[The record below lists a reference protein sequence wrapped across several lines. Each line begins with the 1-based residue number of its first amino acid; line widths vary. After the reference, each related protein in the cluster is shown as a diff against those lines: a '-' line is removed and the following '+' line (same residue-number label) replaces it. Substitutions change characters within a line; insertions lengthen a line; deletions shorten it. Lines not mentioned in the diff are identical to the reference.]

1 MKILYKK
8 HNVATFQATFT
19 KEILCLFCLLAL
31 CCITAQAQV
40 GIGTITPDPS
50 AQLDVSSTSKGV
62 LVPRMSLSDR
72 GLIGSPAEG
81 LLIYQTDNTP
91 GFYYY
96 NGSAWTPF
104 ISEPSPAIIPFASG
118 LPVVMTTLVSGLAG
132 TSSVVGFGS
141 SATGI
146 SVLNGGIIDLT
157 GAGGTALNYAF
168 SAPRSGIITSLS
180 AYFSTALALPL
191 LIGSTITVTAQLYR
205 SSGPDNIFTA
215 LPGASVTL
223 APALTGIV
231 ILGAVSNGITSGL
244 NIEVNAQDRLLLVFS
259 MNASGTT
266 IITSVSGYASA
277 GLSIK

>member
-8 HNVATFQATFT
+8 HNVATFQATFP
-19 KEILCLFCLLAL
+19 KEILCLFCLLVL

-72 GLIGSPAEG
+72 DLIGSPAEG

-118 LPVVMTTLVSGLAG
+118 LPVLMTPLVGGLAG

-141 SATGI
+141 SATGV

-180 AYFSTALALPL
+180 AYFSTALALPPMF
-191 LIGSTITVTAQLYR
+191 GSTLIVTAQLYR

-215 LPGASVTL
+215 LPGAVVTL
-223 APALTGIV
+223 APALSGVV
-231 ILGAVSNGITSGL
+231 ILGAVSNGISTGL
-244 NIEVNAQDRLLLVFS
+244 NIPVNAQDRLLLVFS
-259 MNASGTT
+259 LNVSGSPIVTT
-266 IITSVSGYASA
+266 VAGYASA

>member
-19 KEILCLFCLLAL
+19 KEILCLFCLLVL
-31 CCITAQAQV
+31 CCLTAQAQV

-81 LLIYQTDNTP
+81 LLIYQTDNKP

-118 LPVVMTTLVSGLAG
+118 LPVVMTTLVGGLAG

-180 AYFSTALALPL
+180 AYFSTTLSLV
-191 LIGSTITVTAQLYR
+191 LIGSTVTVTAQLYR
-205 SSGPDNIFTA
+205 SSGPDNLFTA
-215 LPGASVTL
+215 LPGAMVTL
-223 APALTGIV
+223 APALGGVVTS
-231 ILGAVSNGITSGL
+231 GAVSNGISTGL
-244 NIEVNAQDRLLLVFS
+244 NMPVNAQDRLLLVFS
-259 MNASGTT
+259 SNASGSPIVTT
-266 IITSVSGYASA
+266 VVGYASA